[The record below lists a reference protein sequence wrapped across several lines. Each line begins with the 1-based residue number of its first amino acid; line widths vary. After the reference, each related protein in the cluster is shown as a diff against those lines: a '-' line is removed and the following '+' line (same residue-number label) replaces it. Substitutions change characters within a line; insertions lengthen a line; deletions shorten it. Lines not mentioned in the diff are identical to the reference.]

1 MFPLIGIFNRLYFNP
16 RSHERSDF
24 GSSTSTSM
32 NTISIHAPTR
42 GATYNGS
49 VANGL
54 SGISIHAP
62 TRGATP
68 GFFLIAKFTYIS
80 IHAPTRGATFSL
92 NEVLRCPD
100 ISIHAPT
107 RGATVPAS
115 ASHSSVV
122 FQSTL
127 PREERPGSFPAA
139 VGLMLHFNPRSHERS
154 DPVTLFCDYQGGF
167 QSTLPR
173 EERPRFDAVCQV
185 SASFQSTLPR
195 EERQSSPR
203 LSCQSYYFN
212 PRSHERS
219 DVSLVV
225 TSIESAISIHAPTR
239 GATGVYCYSRP
250 SHKFQSTL
258 PREERQ

>member
-1 MFPLIGIFNRLYFNP
+1 MTLFQSTLPREERHCLIVKTSLYSYFNP
-16 RSHERSDF
+16 RSHERSDLKRCKY
-24 GSSTSTSM
+24 M
-32 NTISIHAPTR
+32 RYKI
-42 GATYNGS
+42 
-49 VANGL
+49 
-54 SGISIHAP
+54 
-62 TRGATP
+62 
-68 GFFLIAKFTYIS
+68 IS

-127 PREERPGSFPAA
+127 PREERQIHIQFFLSKTPY
-139 VGLMLHFNPRSHERS
+139 FNPRSHERS

-173 EERPRFDAVCQV
+173 EERPQDAF
-185 SASFQSTLPR
+185 SLMPLSRFQSTLPR
-195 EERQSSPR
+195 EERQLRVSN
-203 LSCQSYYFN
+203 LTLAKYFN

-219 DVSLVV
+219 DLMLLCMIVAL
-225 TSIESAISIHAPTR
+225 
-239 GATGVYCYSRP
+239 
-250 SHKFQSTL
+250 
-258 PREERQ
+258 

>member
-1 MFPLIGIFNRLYFNP
+1 MSKPLC
-16 RSHERSDF
+16 
-24 GSSTSTSM
+24 
-32 NTISIHAPTR
+32 
-42 GATYNGS
+42 
-49 VANGL
+49 
-54 SGISIHAP
+54 
-62 TRGATP
+62 
-68 GFFLIAKFTYIS
+68 IAIS

-127 PREERPGSFPAA
+127 PREERQIHIQFFLSKTPY
-139 VGLMLHFNPRSHERS
+139 FNPRSHERS

-195 EERQSSPR
+195 EERHDKDMMYRDSDIFQSTLPR
-203 LSCQSYYFN
+203 EERLLRDKDTLNVMWNFN

-219 DVSLVV
+219 DLARYV
-225 TSIESAISIHAPTR
+225 AISR
-239 GATGVYCYSRP
+239 GLR
-250 SHKFQSTL
+250 FQSTL
-258 PREERQ
+258 PREERL

>member
-16 RSHERSDF
+16 RSHERSDPIKINAD
-24 GSSTSTSM
+24 SRHD
-32 NTISIHAPTR
+32 I
-42 GATYNGS
+42 
-49 VANGL
+49 
-54 SGISIHAP
+54 
-62 TRGATP
+62 
-68 GFFLIAKFTYIS
+68 IS

-154 DPVTLFCDYQGGF
+154 D
-167 QSTLPR
+167 
-173 EERPRFDAVCQV
+173 EELTALMNTV
-185 SASFQSTLPR
+185 
-195 EERQSSPR
+195 
-203 LSCQSYYFN
+203 N
-212 PRSHERS
+212 
-219 DVSLVV
+219 
-225 TSIESAISIHAPTR
+225 ISIHAPTR
-239 GATGVYCYSRP
+239 GATDSRLDNVEEYQYISIHAPTRGATDELGNPVEDVDISIHAPTRGATIPGVIDFP
-250 SHKFQSTL
+250 DVIQFQSTL
-258 PREERQ
+258 PREERRINLFCGLGA